1 MGLRYALSLSVF
13 SVTVGWE
20 YEQHSVLESVRT
32 VELCA
37 ILDAVLLSQDV
48 VVHVHTEEVNAEG
61 THPRKAAHFFLG
73 KVTALGVLCC
83 FALLYVPP
91 CLLLSS
97 FLLISH

>member
-1 MGLRYALSLSVF
+1 MGLRYAPPLSLSVF

-20 YEQHSVLESVRT
+20 YEQYSVLESVRT

-61 THPRKAAHFFLG
+61 MQGSSFFLG
-73 KVTALGVLCC
+73 TVTALGVLCC